1 MATICIGTYA
11 VRGLPGK
18 GCGGPG
24 SGRGSTRLLN
34 KSANCS
40 TLWLDSS
47 MASADKSSR
56 VTKSTKRNIC
66 IYYWN

>member
-24 SGRGSTRLLN
+24 SGKGSTRLLN

-40 TLWLDSS
+40 TL
-47 MASADKSSR
+47 
-56 VTKSTKRNIC
+56 
-66 IYYWN
+66 